1 VLAFVF
7 RRVLVAVPAALVL
20 ALLLFVALAS
30 SPPPPGLE
38 GEALARRFLS
48 LPLVV
53 NLDPEDRPKIIAA
66 TVERLRSEE
75 GEPRARDVERLLRI
89 GAAGLENLVGA
100 LESEPQAQRV
110 RISRELA
117 PLAFRMEVEDA
128 HDLDV
133 PQKADRFWRRVLDDR
148 GPDLRGAMVR
158 RILRRHLADRSE
170 ALYARQLRM
179 ADTAALVPLFEA
191 LDAAPPESRAE
202 LETLAIAAVR
212 RTGATVSDAASL
224 RAFWSVHRAE
234 YVEYDSLERVVARLT
249 ETRFGHWAGLA
260 VTQRFGVS
268 WRDGRPVL
276 DDLLAR
282 GPISLRRT
290 LLATLLALA
299 IGLPLGA
306 LAAARRRGPTDVLT
320 LLGAALAQSF
330 PAFAVAIVARAALP
344 SAIDGGL
351 VLSVIVGVAAGA
363 PLARATRA
371 SFLDVAKQPFVTTAR
386 ALGVRPFTLYARHL
400 GRVALVPL
408 IAQIA
413 VLVPTVFSAGLVGE
427 AMLGLSGLG
436 PATIDAVYARD
447 LPWLMALTLLVGA
460 SVASLLVLADL
471 IVAALD
477 PRVRRSLAIATFD
490 D

>member
-7 RRVLVAVPAALVL
+7 RRVLVAAPAALVL

-30 SPPPPGLE
+30 SPPPAGIE
-38 GEALARRFLS
+38 GEALAQRFLG

-53 NLDPEDRPKIIAA
+53 NLDPEDRPKIVASA
-66 TVERLRSEE
+66 VERLRSEE

-89 GAAGLENLVGA
+89 GAAGLENLVDA
-100 LESEPQAQRV
+100 LEREPLAQRV
-110 RISRELA
+110 RLSRELA

-128 HDLDV
+128 RELDV

-158 RILRRHLADRSE
+158 RILRRHLADRRE

-191 LDAAPPESRAE
+191 LDAASPESRAE

-212 RTGATVSDAASL
+212 RTGVTVGDAAAL
-224 RAFWSVHRAE
+224 RTFWSIHRAE
-234 YVEYDSLERVVARLT
+234 FIEYDALERVVARLT

-276 DDLLAR
+276 DDLVAR

-290 LLATLLALA
+290 LLATLVALA

-306 LAAARRRGPTDVLT
+306 LAAARRRTPSDVAT
-320 LLGAALAQSF
+320 LLGAVLALSL
-330 PAFAVAIVARAALP
+330 PAFAIAMVARAALP
-344 SAIDGGL
+344 SAVDGGL
-351 VLSVIVGVAAGA
+351 VLAVVVGVAGAA

-371 SFLDVAKQPFVTTAR
+371 SFLDVAKQPFITTAR
-386 ALGVRPFTLYARHL
+386 ALGVRPFALYARHL

-408 IAQIA
+408 VAQIA

-436 PATIDAVYARD
+436 RATIDAVFARD

-460 SVASLLVLADL
+460 SVAGLLVLADL

-477 PRVRRSLAIATFD
+477 PRVRRSLAIAHVD